1 MSLGRNTVQ
10 KSEIYV
16 SRHTVTR
23 IDIKH
28 VLGSKIIDRVR
39 AHSVPRYITKDHHC
53 KVRRRAEL
61 VWIGM
66 VYKHFAFQI

>member
-10 KSEIYV
+10 KSEIYI
-16 SRHTVTR
+16 SRHATR

-39 AHSVPRYITKDHHC
+39 SHSVPRYFTKDHHYA
-53 KVRRRAEL
+53 VRERAEL
-61 VWIGM
+61 AKLD
-66 VYKHFAFQI
+66 VYVFHIDFQR

>member
-28 VLGSKIIDRVR
+28 ALGSKIIDRIR
-39 AHSVPRYITKDHHC
+39 SHSVPRYTRKDHHYA
-53 KVRRRAEL
+53 VRERAEL
-61 VWIGM
+61 VI
-66 VYKHFAFQI
+66 APL

>member
-16 SRHTVTR
+16 SRHTTR

-28 VLGSKIIDRVR
+28 DVLGSKIIDRIR
-39 AHSVPRYITKDHHC
+39 SHSVPRYITKDHHYA
-53 KVRRRAEL
+53 VRGRAEL
-61 VWIGM
+61 D
-66 VYKHFAFQI
+66 KPHFEKGGAI